1 MFIKFG
7 DKTKKLLVKKSK
19 KSDEKREDGVVY
31 MDLDSDDRRVKIL
44 KDQIS
49 NESETENAE
58 DKKEQK

>member
-58 DKKEQK
+58 DEKEQK

>member
-19 KSDEKREDGVVY
+19 KAEEEREDGVVY

-49 NESETENAE
+49 NESETENVE
-58 DKKEQK
+58 DKKK